1 MHLVEESQMANVT
14 VRFFATFREASGCQE
29 ASADASDLSC
39 LLDLLAVRYG
49 EGFARLVRDRV
60 ADSFVVMVNG
70 RNAGQLQGL
79 GTVLRDGD
87 EVSLFPPI
95 SGG

>member
-1 MHLVEESQMANVT
+1 MANVT

-29 ASADASDLSC
+29 ASADASDLA
-39 LLDLLAVRYG
+39 DLLSLLSARYG
-49 EGFARLVRDRV
+49 ERFSRLVRDPA
-60 ADSFVVMVNG
+60 ADSFVVLVNG
-70 RNAGQLQGL
+70 GNAGQLQGL